1 MEQKAYAKVNIFL
14 KIMGTRGNYHELL
27 SRFYRVDTL
36 YDRIEFVKTD
46 AKRFEIVGMDDV
58 VREHNTIYK
67 AFCALNYATNNPVI
81 IDFFDQYSVKV
92 TKNIPSFAGLGGGS
106 SDAATFMLMCNEIL
120 DLRLSQKQLLEI
132 ALTIGADVCFFV
144 SGFKSANVSGIG
156 EVIEPFEDDALAI
169 KTYTPPIACSTP
181 KIYTEFRQN
190 YLQTID
196 PTLAL
201 HLKTLKSKEILK
213 SYDPFALNDLL
224 APALQLNPSLNE
236 YMQPNRYFSGS
247 GSSFFSLLDN

>member
-14 KIMGTRGNYHELL
+14 KITGTRDSYHELL

-46 AKRFEIVGMDDV
+46 AKRFEILGMDDV

-67 AFCALNYATNNPVI
+67 AFCALNYATNNPMI

-120 DLRLSQKQLLEI
+120 DLRLSQKQLQHI
-132 ALTIGADVCFFV
+132 ALQIGADVCFFI

-156 EVIEPFEDDALAI
+156 EIIEPFEDDDFSLEI
-169 KTYTPPIACSTP
+169 FTPPIACSTP
-181 KIYTEFRQN
+181 KIYKEFRQN
-190 YLQTID
+190 HLQSID
-196 PTLAL
+196 PSLAL
-201 HLKTLKSKEILK
+201 HLKKLKSREILE
-213 SYDPFALNDLL
+213 SYGAFALNDLL
-224 APALQLNPSLNE
+224 APALQLNPSLKE
-236 YMQPNRYFSGS
+236 YVKPQRYFSGS